1 MCSFPG
7 HPASV
12 FVQEGR
18 ILVYA
23 LYYYNG
29 TGCTLIAV
37 DVETARELWRN
48 QLQGAGTLAG
58 ASGLYNRVEMSIQP
72 GEKIVVFG
80 KDWRDYLE
88 IVDLKSGRTLH
99 HEIVPAAPAKDATI
113 TDAPPDQ

>member
-1 MCSFPG
+1 
-7 HPASV
+7 
-12 FVQEGR
+12 
-18 ILVYA
+18 
-23 LYYYNG
+23 
-29 TGCTLIAV
+29 
-37 DVETARELWRN
+37 
-48 QLQGAGTLAG
+48 
-58 ASGLYNRVEMSIQP
+58 MSIQP